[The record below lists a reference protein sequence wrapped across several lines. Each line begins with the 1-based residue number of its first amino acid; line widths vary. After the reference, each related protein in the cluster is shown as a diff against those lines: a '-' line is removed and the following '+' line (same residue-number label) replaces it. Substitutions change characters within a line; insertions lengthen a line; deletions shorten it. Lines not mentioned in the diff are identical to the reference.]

1 MAIDP
6 VSGDVYGS
14 VTDYSTYGFVQI
26 LDEAGVYVSEF
37 ECGVSP
43 GVICMDV
50 RELSDVAGASLTQ
63 DQVQNAQLRY
73 DAAGRRLN
81 NSSRIGGF
89 TVDEQGRKSIMLNQR

>member
-1 MAIDP
+1 
-6 VSGDVYGS
+6 
-14 VTDYSTYGFVQI
+14 
-26 LDEAGVYVSEF
+26 
-37 ECGVSP
+37 
-43 GVICMDV
+43 V